1 MPDDSTAVQ
10 IARIDERTERM
21 ATQVD
26 DMDERL
32 REVCENHG
40 ERLARLETRTGL
52 LAVLA
57 TGLSALAGWLGV
69 TN

>member
-1 MPDDSTAVQ
+1 MPDNTAELV
-10 IARIDERTERM
+10 ARIDERTERM
-21 ATQVD
+21 ESQIT
-26 DMDERL
+26 DMDARL
-32 REVCENHG
+32 REVYVTHG
-40 ERLARLETRTGL
+40 ERIARLETRTGL

>member
-1 MPDDSTAVQ
+1 MPDETAVQ
-10 IARIDERTERM
+10 IARIDERTAVM
-21 ATQVD
+21 ASKVD
-26 DMDERL
+26 DIDERL
-32 REVCENHG
+32 REVCEDHG

>member
-1 MPDDSTAVQ
+1 MPDNTAELV
-10 IARIDERTERM
+10 ARIDERTERM
-21 ATQVD
+21 ESQIT
-26 DMDERL
+26 DMDARL
-32 REVCENHG
+32 REVCVTHG
-40 ERLARLETRTGL
+40 ERIARLETRTGL